1 MTTITTP
8 KTSNDYD
15 VYLKKYITKYC
26 VSTRMGIGR
35 YDKNFFMNLEDA
47 KSYLDQLKKEDAD
60 TPSLIYGISNPPHTV
75 LDVNVVMDL
84 QND

>member
-1 MTTITTP
+1 MTTIITP

-26 VSTRMGIGR
+26 VSTRIGIGR
-35 YDKNFFMNLEDA
+35 YNKNFFNDLDDA
-47 KSYLDQLKKEDAD
+47 KLFLNGLKKEDAD